1 MKVMSDYSPVPK
13 SLKTYFGVS
22 GSLLKIF
29 LNAFKVLSADFVL
42 SGSQYMYFV
51 KQSITIKMYL

>member
-1 MKVMSDYSPVPK
+1 
-13 SLKTYFGVS
+13 
-22 GSLLKIF
+22 
-29 LNAFKVLSADFVL
+29 LSADFVL